1 MSIIASASVPPSH
14 RLIDA
19 DTTDLTA
26 IRRPA
31 TTGDLFPVNPPY
43 RPAPLAE
50 RITAL
55 QAAYA
60 LPLTVDELAARLGV
74 DQAAIETATASN
86 AAGQGCPAW
95 CEQDHTGE
103 ITQIGDLVVSTVH
116 MRTVAELVGES
127 SETGVPLAADV
138 TVEMFTE
145 RGEVIE
151 AAQVQL
157 QIADDADRTG
167 NRVMGWTGT
176 VEQVEQ
182 LAYAL
187 LAAARTVRAGR

>member
-1 MSIIASASVPPSH
+1 MSIIASASVPPAN

-31 TTGDLFPVNPPY
+31 TTGDLFPVNRPY

-55 QAAYA
+55 QAAYVR
-60 LPLTVDELAARLGV
+60 PLTVDELAARLGV
-74 DQAAIETATASN
+74 DQAAIEAATAPN
-86 AAGQGCPAW
+86 DAERACPAW
-95 CEQDHTGE
+95 CALDHSDDITE
-103 ITQIGDLVVSTVH
+103 IDGLVLGTLH
-116 MRTVAELVGES
+116 TRTVAEL
-127 SETGVPLAADV
+127 TGDCPSLGVSIAADV
-138 TVEMFTE
+138 TVEMGTE
-145 RGEVIE
+145 RGEVTDP
-151 AAQVQL
+151 ARVVLQV
-157 QIADDADRTG
+157 ADDADRTG
-167 NRVMGWTGT
+167 NRVLGWTGT

-187 LAAARTVRAGR
+187 LAAARTARTGR